1 MFIILT
7 ISTTVSSLYTSM
19 GELYWMF
26 SKKGF
31 PTVAEYNKHGTW
43 YMVCKDI
50 GNVGNSQ
57 SPVVK
62 ELGILPGRPWL
73 CIAAM

>member
-1 MFIILT
+1 MSGHVDILKSLIKEIVVNIYFAAATDVFMILT

-31 PTVAEYNKHGTW
+31 PTAAQNNKYGT
-43 YMVCKDI
+43 
-50 GNVGNSQ
+50 
-57 SPVVK
+57 
-62 ELGILPGRPWL
+62 
-73 CIAAM
+73 